1 MNEVRPF
8 FRRQTIDRSLVFQ
21 GLVFAYLLA
30 GLAAFALYFGQ
41 AVRWPGTAEMMP
53 GGSFG
58 PPYRLF
64 AYLVGVVYLV
74 SGAWVFLVRRAHP
87 SGRAFTILAVSIA
100 WVCAGLFDAY
110 NTQQWTAGW
119 TLALALTGAGAV
131 DLMLRF
137 PQDDALVGHFPP
149 LTWLVYGLGLGLG
162 AAALALGAQPWLR
175 GLATVFAALGLAGLA
190 VWLRLRRMRLGSTV
204 DREQVRLM
212 TWALMIALAPLGL
225 WFVTSRFWPLKFSPF
240 LLAPMVVYP
249 MVSTY
254 ILQRFR
260 MLNTDFILSRT
271 VLYATLAVLVSAGY
285 ALLVTGLG
293 MIFQRWVGSQVL
305 LNALVFFLLALAFKP
320 LYQAMERSVDTLFFR
335 GEQAFQERLQ
345 TFSGELTSTI
355 EVHQIIRTLRE
366 YVNRSVM
373 PSQLHLFVYDP
384 LSEMYLAT
392 PDENNRNTSDLRFPA
407 HSPLVSALNRK
418 KATFFLNDLRALP
431 VELRTEQARLQLLQ
445 AQLFIPLPGR
455 QRLAGWMALGAR
467 LSGEPYTS
475 REVNFLEALNDQA
488 ALAIERAQVVANME
502 NRVREMNVL
511 TRVAQGINITLTL
524 DDILELIYA
533 QTTQILRTDDFHI
546 LLFDRESGALVEIFC
561 VENDERYPQKENK
574 PIEAGQVLE
583 QEIIRQRR
591 AILTDDYARE
601 CGQHGIAVTR
611 KSLYAWMGVPLNAGA
626 ETIGSLS
633 LARRDAA
640 GTFTREQLNLLQA
653 IADQVA
659 GAIVKARLLQ
669 ETERRARQLASLND
683 VTRQLTST
691 LETEPLLQNILQS
704 AVDILECEAGSLFM
718 MDDQT
723 DELVFKVT
731 VGPVASD
738 LINKR
743 LPPGSGV
750 VGKAVVNRQAVIVNS
765 TQGSEVWAPQTDKQT
780 GFTTRGLLAV
790 PLMVKDTVLGV
801 IEVINKRDGSPFDRD
816 DQDLLS
822 AFAAQAAVALENA
835 RLYTLTDQALAAR
848 VEELSIMQRV
858 DRELNT
864 SLEPGRAMRIT
875 LEWALRQSKCEAGLV
890 GVIHEEGVQV
900 MASEGYQGE
909 LEPYQEELIP
919 LSRYALGDTAESGE
933 VRSLAVGK
941 DVEQGLLA
949 GGKWITL
956 LPIRRETS
964 TTAILM
970 LESREERALNP
981 DRLGFLDRLCDHAA
995 IAISNAQLY
1004 AAVQAANVAKS
1015 EFVSFVSHELK
1026 NPMTSIKGYSELLA
1040 KGAVGPINDAQA
1052 NFLATIRS
1060 NVERMAT
1067 LVTDL
1072 ADVSRIEAGRLK
1084 LEFKSTVLR
1093 EVVDEVARSLQQQIK
1108 DKGQVLDI
1116 TMPEDLPAVW
1126 GDRVRL
1132 LQVITNLMSNAYKYT
1147 PNGGYVYVSAEACEN
1162 RWDAEGAPQ
1171 VVHFWVRD
1179 TGIGIN
1185 EEDQKKIFQKFFRSE
1200 DAETRKSPGTGL
1212 GLNITKSLVEMQ
1224 GGRIW
1229 FESEF
1234 RKGTTFHFTVPVA
1247 E

>member
-1 MNEVRPF
+1 M
-8 FRRQTIDRSLVFQ
+8 
-21 GLVFAYLLA
+21 
-30 GLAAFALYFGQ
+30 
-41 AVRWPGTAEMMP
+41 
-53 GGSFG
+53 
-58 PPYRLF
+58 
-64 AYLVGVVYLV
+64 
-74 SGAWVFLVRRAHP
+74 
-87 SGRAFTILAVSIA
+87 
-100 WVCAGLFDAY
+100 
-110 NTQQWTAGW
+110 
-119 TLALALTGAGAV
+119 
-131 DLMLRF
+131 
-137 PQDDALVGHFPP
+137 
-149 LTWLVYGLGLGLG
+149 
-162 AAALALGAQPWLR
+162 
-175 GLATVFAALGLAGLA
+175 
-190 VWLRLRRMRLGSTV
+190 
-204 DREQVRLM
+204 
-212 TWALMIALAPLGL
+212 
-225 WFVTSRFWPLKFSPF
+225 
-240 LLAPMVVYP
+240 
-249 MVSTY
+249 
-254 ILQRFR
+254 
-260 MLNTDFILSRT
+260 
-271 VLYATLAVLVSAGY
+271 
-285 ALLVTGLG
+285 
-293 MIFQRWVGSQVL
+293 
-305 LNALVFFLLALAFKP
+305 
-320 LYQAMERSVDTLFFR
+320 
-335 GEQAFQERLQ
+335 
-345 TFSGELTSTI
+345 
-355 EVHQIIRTLRE
+355 
-366 YVNRSVM
+366 
-373 PSQLHLFVYDP
+373 
-384 LSEMYLAT
+384 
-392 PDENNRNTSDLRFPA
+392 
-407 HSPLVSALNRK
+407 
-418 KATFFLNDLRALP
+418 
-431 VELRTEQARLQLLQ
+431 
-445 AQLFIPLPGR
+445 
-455 QRLAGWMALGAR
+455 
-467 LSGEPYTS
+467 
-475 REVNFLEALNDQA
+475 
-488 ALAIERAQVVANME
+488 
-502 NRVREMNVL
+502 
-511 TRVAQGINITLTL
+511 
-524 DDILELIYA
+524 
-533 QTTQILRTDDFHI
+533 
-546 LLFDRESGALVEIFC
+546 
-561 VENDERYPQKENK
+561 
-574 PIEAGQVLE
+574 E

-601 CGQHGIAVTR
+601 CGQHGISVTR
-611 KSLYAWMGVPLNAGA
+611 KGVYAWMGVPLNAGA

-633 LARRDAA
+633 LARRDTA
-640 GTFTREQLNLLQA
+640 GSFTREQLNLLQA

-704 AVDILECEAGSLFM
+704 AVDILECEAGTLFM
-718 MDDQT
+718 MDEQT

-780 GFTTRGLLAV
+780 GFSTRGLLAV

-890 GVIHEEGVQV
+890 GVLHEEGVQV
-900 MASEGYQGE
+900 MASEGYQAE

-919 LSRYALGDTAESGE
+919 LSRYALGDTA
-933 VRSLAVGK
+933 
-941 DVEQGLLA
+941 
-949 GGKWITL
+949 
-956 LPIRRETS
+956 
-964 TTAILM
+964 
-970 LESREERALNP
+970 ESREERALNP